1 MYCATGESKTKKK
14 CSPNLLP
21 KNVKIKHKTVIL
33 PAILCE
39 CKIWS
44 LALIRTAPTQG
55 APEQAIENN
64 GNKDGGRNKVR
75 KKFIKRSK
83 RLVKH

>member
-1 MYCATGESKTKKK
+1 MYCATWSMKQTNIYI
-14 CSPNLLP
+14 CSPTLLL

-44 LALIRTAPTQG
+44 LALIMRAPTRG
-55 APEQAIENN
+55 IPDQATENN
-64 GNKDGGRNKVR
+64 GNKDGGRDMMSERN
-75 KKFIKRSK
+75 S
-83 RLVKH
+83 